1 MIPNTTP
8 TPNEL
13 FNNEMKKMSDT
24 ELRVVLIV
32 TRSTFGWE
40 VDHTT
45 GMRKTEDWITRS
57 QIEQKAGRGP
67 TSISGAV
74 DGCVKNGWIETRNE
88 NGKIL
93 KTPAERRH
101 NKIFYRL
108 GKVFLGKES
117 PCSESEHGKHLAC
130 PESEH
135 GNCAKNHVQKV
146 NITKETLSQKKTLLS
161 PIQEIVFNYKLI
173 KGFEKIP
180 NWDEYYF
187 ARASKSAKAILELTG
202 NLKQSFICMKETGK
216 YCDKKKLVWTI
227 ETVVKKFP
235 EWKVGNLKLKSEP
248 ELKAKEK
255 SVPYD
260 QRPGYK
266 ALTKETRE
274 KHRISF

>member
-13 FNNEMKKMSDT
+13 FNTEMKKMSDT

-32 TRSTFGWE
+32 IRSTLGWE

-57 QIEQKAGRGP
+57 HIEQKAGRGP

-74 DGCVKNGWIETRNE
+74 DGCVKKGWIETRNE

-117 PCSESEHGKHLAC
+117 PCSESEHGKHSTC
-130 PESEH
+130 SESEH
-135 GNCAKNHVQKV
+135 GICAGTHVQKV
-146 NITKETLSQKKTLLS
+146 NITKETLLQKKILLS
-161 PIQEIVFNYKLI
+161 SIQKIVFNYKLI
-173 KGFEKIP
+173 KDFKKIP
-180 NWDEYYF
+180 NWDEHYF

-202 NLKQSFICMKETGK
+202 NLEQSFICMKEVGE
-216 YCDKKKLVWTI
+216 YCEKKKLFWTI
-227 ETVVKKFP
+227 ETIVKKFP
-235 EWKVGNLKLKSEP
+235 EWKVGKLKLKSQPEP
-248 ELKAKEK
+248 KVKEK
-255 SVPYD
+255 SVPYNK
-260 QRPGYK
+260 RPGYEP
-266 ALTKETRE
+266 LTSETI
-274 KHRISF
+274 KKNGVSF